1 MDGLVAHAFMG
12 AATAA
17 VSRLVRRDIVEGWS
31 SATSGPNMEGLVA
44 LAFMGA
50 ATAAASRLVPA
61 RPLAVEAPRLDGGVV
76 LALFCSPSSSSWENG
91 RRLLIER
98 RRRRL
103 LFLLGRRLIPSAAA
117 PERMVL
123 P

>member
-17 VSRLVRRDIVEGWS
+17 VSRLVRRDIVEGCS
-31 SATSGPNMEGLVA
+31 SATSGLTSGSNMEGLVA

-76 LALFCSPSSSSWENG
+76 LALFCSPSSSSWENAAA
-91 RRLLIER
+91 
-98 RRRRL
+98 
-103 LFLLGRRLIPSAAA
+103 AAA
-117 PERMVL
+117 PD
-123 P
+123 